1 MTKTT
6 NYQLNQWAK
15 SDRIMMDDFNADN
28 QKIDAA
34 LAAGPKIAVG
44 AYDGQATNLPYNG
57 YQIKTIELGFR
68 AKLLLITTGS
78 SFNGATSAM
87 LIDDMNI
94 TNSSGDVLTQITD
107 EGFTVGSAK
116 FQNDTI
122 YPDLNNLYQHYHY
135 VAIG

>member
-57 YQIKTIELGFR
+57 YQTQTVTLGFR
-68 AKLLLITTGS
+68 PKFLLITTGS
-78 SFNGATSAM
+78 SFSSATSAM
-87 LIDDMNI
+87 LIGDMQI
-94 TNSSGDVLTQITD
+94 SNSNSVPITQITD
-107 EGFTVGSAK
+107 TGFIAGTMKYES
-116 FQNDTI
+116 DI
-122 YPDLNNLYQHYHY
+122 SYPELNSINQHYQY
-135 VAIG
+135 LAIG